1 MSGMHDG
8 HRDRVRDTFLQTGMD
23 AMPPHNVL
31 EMLLFYSVPRKD
43 TNEMAHELIDR
54 FGSIDKVFDADYEQ
68 LINVPGVT
76 KNTAVLLKMVPQLAR
91 YYMVHKTHHGEEL
104 SSVEKVGKY
113 FVPLF
118 VGETC
123 EVLYVVFLDNKL
135 QVVSCKKLS
144 SGTQDSVDLQI
155 DRIIREAANS
165 KAKRVIIAHNHP
177 DGNPNPSSEDISLT
191 IRLKKSLQLIDKELV
206 DHIVVGDNDFI
217 SLVEIGIL
225 SAR

>member
-23 AMPPHNVL
+23 AMPSHNVL

-43 TNEMAHELIDR
+43 TNELAHELIDR

-91 YYMVHKTHHGEEL
+91 YYMVYKTHHGEEL

-135 QVVSCKKLS
+135 QVVSCKKLA

-155 DRIIREAANS
+155 DR
-165 KAKRVIIAHNHP
+165 IAHNHP